1 MKQYLLAG
9 GVVLAFSSFVYAN
22 NPFDINKNMHQI
34 DAEDS
39 MLLEALEEDSQVVV
53 DTNIDEFG
61 VKQKDKLKTEKQIHK
76 KKIINTIAPLEEL
89 EEETKPIDNQKPKI
103 EPIKVAPKPK
113 KEDNQKKQT
122 HTKQNEPKKIVQ
134 EVQQVPQ
141 KVKDVIPNKE
151 NNVSKKDNQVVEI
164 STEPI
169 NKQLK
174 PAEPPKKILKPVVDE
189 SVSLKN
195 SETVSKEPKAREVKQ
210 EIVKKETKKNS
221 KPKIKSKVV
230 PSVADINITKEKE
243 EAALRVQKE
252 LEEAIREVDM
262 ED

>member
-1 MKQYLLAG
+1 
-9 GVVLAFSSFVYAN
+9 
-22 NPFDINKNMHQI
+22 
-34 DAEDS
+34 
-39 MLLEALEEDSQVVV
+39 
-53 DTNIDEFG
+53 
-61 VKQKDKLKTEKQIHK
+61 
-76 KKIINTIAPLEEL
+76 
-89 EEETKPIDNQKPKI
+89 
-103 EPIKVAPKPK
+103 
-113 KEDNQKKQT
+113 
-122 HTKQNEPKKIVQ
+122 VQ